1 MRKGLLKKLLGVTLA
16 VTLAA
21 GMASGCGE
29 RTQDESQVVKSTQTD
44 KTKETNNENKN
55 QTETKI
61 TENSEEGGD
70 VLADSGEET
79 TISFV
84 HWRSEDAEVY
94 KKLIS
99 QFEEQ
104 NPNIKVE
111 MEVTSADMSQY
122 YALIK
127 ARLSGSQGL
136 DVFAIHPGVYL
147 SEYQEA
153 GQLMD
158 LTEQPFVKEYLES
171 MVESCTVDGKV
182 YGLPQAYNN
191 HCVFYNKKIFAKYNL
206 TPPKTWEDMENVCKV
221 LKENGEE
228 TIVSGSAEEWVHEI
242 PFIQL
247 IGSYFK
253 DDPLILQK
261 LEQGEVKFT
270 DEKFQAIFK
279 DYQDMGKTGFFTKD
293 AMGTKY
299 EPSLALFAQEK
310 AAMLNTGTWSVGGL
324 KQQNPD
330 LEFGIFLLPSRV
342 GSPVVQLGPAQA
354 LTISANTKN
363 SEASL
368 KFLEFL
374 SSKDAATLYA
384 NVTMQNSGVK
394 DVKLDMDEMNMIS
407 DLIANEGGES
417 VTCYHIIVKNVT
429 LSDLWRQAMVRS
441 FMGEDVSAVTS
452 EIQSE
457 WDASR

>member
-1 MRKGLLKKLLGVTLA
+1 MRKRLIRKILGITLT

-21 GMASGCGE
+21 SMTAGCG
-29 RTQDESQVVKSTQTD
+29 KSTQQETQPE
-44 KTKETNNENKN
+44 KSTQAEETKENNNEKKN
-55 QTETKI
+55 ETDSVTSEASEK
-61 TENSEEGGD
+61 SEENLTD
-70 VLADSGEET
+70 TGEET

-111 MEVTSADMSQY
+111 MEVTSADMNQY

-158 LTEQPFVKEYLES
+158 LTDQPFVKEYLDS

-206 TPPKTWEDMENVCKV
+206 TPPKTWEDMEHVCQV

-253 DDPLILQK
+253 DDPMILQK
-261 LEQGEVKFT
+261 LESGEAKFT
-270 DEKFQAIFK
+270 DEKFQSLFK
-279 DYQDMGKTGFFTKD
+279 DYQDMGKEGFYTKD

-330 LEFGIFLLPSRV
+330 LEFGIFLLPSRA

-363 SEASL
+363 AEASL

-407 DLIANEGGES
+407 ELIANDGGES
-417 VTCYHIIVKNVT
+417 VTCFHIIVKSVT
-429 LSDLWRQAMVRS
+429 LSDLWRQAMVRT
-441 FMGEDVSAVTS
+441 FMGEDVAAVTA

-457 WDASR
+457 WDTSR